1 MKDELRSL
9 SQATKSIYFSIAKNG
24 FQCLCQTANN
34 QHCQHFLTEPWFY
47 QNGVFNSCL
56 SKSDEGKLVEIGRG
70 GQGIVLEGKWCNKP
84 AAFKFVRIRQE
95 KEAKIHTH
103 DVIAEMNNQIN
114 EMKVMNKIQ
123 GNSFVKIYGHF
134 R

>member
-1 MKDELRSL
+1 M
-9 SQATKSIYFSIAKNG
+9 
-24 FQCLCQTANN
+24 
-34 QHCQHFLTEPWFY
+34 
-47 QNGVFNSCL
+47 
-56 SKSDEGKLVEIGRG
+56 VEIGRG

-95 KEAKIHTH
+95 KETKIHTH
-103 DVIAEMNNQIN
+103 DVIAEMNDQIN

-123 GNSFVKIYGHF
+123 GNRFVTIYGHF